1 MKRVREMHASVQDA
15 DQELYTLKFEDLKE
29 VALLGRGS
37 SGVVR
42 KVHHG
47 PTGKDLVLKVNI
59 SPWNHCLQ
67 Q

>member
-1 MKRVREMHASVQDA
+1 MPDALQDTEK
-15 DQELYTLKFEDLKE
+15 ELYSLKFEDLKE

-47 PTGKDLVLKVNI
+47 PTGKDLVLKV
-59 SPWNHCLQ
+59 LAGLT
-67 Q
+67 